1 MGEQFV
7 TLTEVSRRLNFHY
20 RRLKKLAR
28 TIQPAAYN
36 GVVRLYKLEQ
46 FDSLLVRPVE
56 VKNHMARKIIGV

>member
-7 TLTEVSRRLNFHY
+7 TLSEVSRRLNLDY

-28 TIQPAAYN
+28 TIQPVAYN

-46 FDSLLVRPVE
+46 FDSLLVRPTE
-56 VKNHMARKIIGV
+56 AKEHTIRL